1 MFAVRAHV
9 RLFFFPSNVLQQLL
23 AGFLARFGSKEKKAN
38 LNQGLAP
45 LQSAR
50 TRRRIRVLKYLMTRN
65 NPVHQGVSDV
75 NQVPLRWRKG
85 RSEKTAEKQRKEKT
99 AEKQRKEKTA
109 EKKERKRREK
119 AELKRKKKKKKK
131 PREKL
136 IKE

>member
-99 AEKQRKEKTA
+99 AEK
-109 EKKERKRREK
+109 KERKRREK